1 MDFKTVYRMFE
12 DDIEVLGETMLAE
25 NEVNHLLNDL
35 KEKDPELFFD
45 LDSAIGA
52 LVRAYEKQGFNGGLA
67 AVREM
72 GA

>member
-1 MDFKTVYRMFE
+1 MDFIRMYRLFE
-12 DDIEVLGETMLAE
+12 DDIEVLGETTVAE
-25 NEVNHLLNDL
+25 NTVNRLLEEV
-35 KEKDPELFFD
+35 KAKDSELFFD

-52 LVRAYEKQGFNGGLA
+52 LTRAYEKQGFNGGLA